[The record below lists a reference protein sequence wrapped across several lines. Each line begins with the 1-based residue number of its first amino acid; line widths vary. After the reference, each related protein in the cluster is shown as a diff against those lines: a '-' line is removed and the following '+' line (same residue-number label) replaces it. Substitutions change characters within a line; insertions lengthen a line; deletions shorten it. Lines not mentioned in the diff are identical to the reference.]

1 MYEAAQGEKLS
12 RQAFLYSRPQDLRR
26 KLAACPAVP
35 SQHRQLF
42 FNALFAEMLQDRCVS
57 SRGRSVPRGV
67 KRKMGHYPIRHPI
80 PPPKYPL
87 RRAAVIHLAILR

>member
-1 MYEAAQGEKLS
+1 MKPLKARSYPDRLSFTHALRICAANWPPAQLS
-12 RQAFLYSRPQDLRR
+12 
-26 KLAACPAVP
+26 P

-80 PPPKYPL
+80 PLPKYPL
-87 RRAAVIHLAILR
+87 RRAAVILLAILR